1 MQDGCGVSS
10 ILVLV
15 HESFLFGSWIIL
27 VRFEIFYRNFTTKR
41 KGVPLVT
48 TMIMLL
54 FASDFLFSIPGGM
67 PFFLSV
73 CNVGFTDE
81 RNLLLCFVEQ
91 PHQGGQRIHWW
102 LAEELGVVLMHVAV
116 FILFCVKIS
125 T

>member
-1 MQDGCGVSS
+1 M
-10 ILVLV
+10 
-15 HESFLFGSWIIL
+15 
-27 VRFEIFYRNFTTKR
+27 
-41 KGVPLVT
+41 PLVT

-54 FASDFLFSIPGGM
+54 FASDFLFSIPGLHCQSCLDSFSSTFL
-67 PFFLSV
+67 PF

-116 FILFCVKIS
+116 FILLCVKIS